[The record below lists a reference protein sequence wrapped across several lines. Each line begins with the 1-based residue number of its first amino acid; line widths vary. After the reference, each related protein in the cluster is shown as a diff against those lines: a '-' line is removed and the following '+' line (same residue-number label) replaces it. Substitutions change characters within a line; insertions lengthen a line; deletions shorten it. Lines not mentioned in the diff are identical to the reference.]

1 MTLPNTRHAF
11 ARVVQALLLAALGA
25 AATVALAH
33 RPSYEECLEG
43 SDFIANAARARDN
56 GISKTEFVGR
66 MREDIEMIQAYPPQ
80 LRWFVQDGE
89 DATFLIGQAEQVFDA
104 PRAPK
109 THQAEFLA
117 SCSAR
122 ILGESQA
129 PRSRPTSG
137 AR

>member
-1 MTLPNTRHAF
+1 MDFRHA
-11 ARVVQALLLAALGA
+11 ARALLLLGIAALSD
-25 AATVALAH
+25 TALAH

-56 GISKTEFVGR
+56 GVSKNEFVAR

-89 DATFLIGQAEQVFDA
+89 DATFLIAQAEAVFDA
-104 PRAPK
+104 PRPPK
-109 THQAEFLA
+109 AHQTEFLA

-122 ILGESQA
+122 IMGEA
-129 PRSRPTSG
+129 ALPAAHASG
-137 AR
+137 MR

>member
-1 MTLPNTRHAF
+1 MTLHLTLQPF
-11 ARVVQALLLAALGA
+11 ARGTRTLLFAVLGA
-25 AATVALAH
+25 AATQALAH

-89 DATFLIGQAEQVFDA
+89 DATFLIGHAEQVFDM

-109 THQAEFLA
+109 AHQTEFLA

-122 ILGESQA
+122 IVGEAA
-129 PRSRPTSG
+129 PVRARRTSG

>member
-1 MTLPNTRHAF
+1 MTLHITRQSSARAF
-11 ARVVQALLLAALGA
+11 RVLLLAALA
-25 AATVALAH
+25 AAASTALAH

-56 GISKTEFVGR
+56 GISKSEFVSR

-89 DATFLIGQAEQVFDA
+89 DATFLIGHAEQVFDA

-109 THQAEFLA
+109 AHQTDFLA

-122 ILGESQA
+122 IVGAVQPA
-129 PRSRPTSG
+129 RPRPTSG
-137 AR
+137 MR